1 MSTKINKENYY
12 GNVEYKQEL
21 LDMDENKINK
31 YATQL
36 KFRIVEGKGKAI
48 YLLGVQDDGT
58 IIGVPNNKI
67 EEYSDIMEAMSKEVD
82 SSITDIVQIGI
93 PDKVESIMLVKFKAN
108 FDINTIFHF
117 YS

>member
-21 LDMDENKINK
+21 LDMDKKKINK

-36 KFRIVEGKGKAI
+36 KFRLVEGKGKAI

-108 FDINTIFHF
+108 FDMDTIFHF